1 MQQAVKTQ
9 NMTSSEING
18 RTHNETYTAS
28 KWVNI
33 HEQIRS
39 LLGRRELDGRLTSAQ
54 ATMMLQEE
62 TIKRADRDR
71 CQLVERIDDM
81 ERSVAAADNEKQLL
95 QVQ

>member
-9 NMTSSEING
+9 NMTSSEINS
-18 RTHNETYTAS
+18 RTHNETYTGS
-28 KWVNI
+28 KWADI
-33 HEQIRS
+33 REQIRS
-39 LLGRRELDGRLTSAQ
+39 LVGRRELDGRLTSAQ